1 MSDISVLK
9 EVINKSKN
17 RNTRFVRVKSD
28 RSCQYCRN
36 KIRVGDESLT
46 TNKKSEGRRWIC
58 LDCLNVV
65 LRCARTKAKL
75 DSVVFGDDGYYMALS
90 EVFDKDKAKLY
101 VRGILN

>member
-28 RSCQYCRN
+28 RNCQYCRS

-46 TNKKSEGRRWIC
+46 TNKKSEGRRWTC
-58 LDCLNVV
+58 LDCLDVV
-65 LRCARTKAKL
+65 LRYGETKAKL
-75 DSVVFGDDGYYMALS
+75 DSVIFGDDSYFMALS
-90 EVFDKDKAKLY
+90 EVLDKDKAELY